1 MQSRQWR
8 VVALGDWNGYLSH
21 FLLGVQE
28 GAVRCGAWF
37 RGIQLVGQD
46 VSAMEQQLDF
56 VKPHLI
62 LAHMIF
68 NKNQIPMEQVHAL
81 LQRTKKKHGTTIAYH
96 AGDARVIPRYPH
108 PINHIVD
115 LALVN
120 HLMLKEFGDIWK
132 VPCYHWP
139 YPCLYQKDIGPLD
152 KRYVCDLAFTG
163 ALAEAEHIHHGPRS
177 AFLERLARAGLK
189 ASIFPN
195 EWSGNTRMQTAE
207 LSASAKGVLGV
218 QMGTDLP
225 GYQDVRPFQYIG
237 AGAVY
242 FHDNAEQMR
251 LFFEPYKHYVEY
263 DRGDEH
269 NFKAMWNKYQDSQ
282 KIRKEGFKLCQQWH
296 SAEARMQFVF
306 DLLNGKVNKPRI
318 YLEDVE

>member
-1 MQSRQWR
+1 MQNRQWR
-8 VVALGDWNGYLSH
+8 VVALGDWNGYLSY

-28 GAVRCGAWF
+28 GAIRCGAWF

-46 VSAMEQQLDF
+46 VRAIEDQLSF

-68 NKNQIPMEQVHAL
+68 NSRQIPMEQIHNL
-81 LQRTKKKHGTTIAYH
+81 LRETKKKYGTTIAYH
-96 AGDARVIPRYPH
+96 AGDAREIPRYPH
-108 PINHIVD
+108 PIDDIVD

-120 HLMLKEFGDIWK
+120 HMALEKFKSIWR
-132 VPCYHWP
+132 VPCFHWP
-139 YPCLYQKDIGPLD
+139 YPCLHQSDIGPFD
-152 KRYVCDLAFTG
+152 KRYACDLAFTG
-163 ALAEAEHIHHGPRS
+163 ALAEASHIHHGPRS
-177 AFLERLARAGLK
+177 LFLERLDRVGLRATV
-189 ASIFPN
+189 FPN

-207 LSASAKGVLGV
+207 LAASARGVLGV
-218 QMGTDLP
+218 QMGLSIP

-242 FHDNAEQMR
+242 FHDMADQMR
-251 LFFEPYKHYVEY
+251 LFFRPGIHYIEY
-263 DRGDEH
+263 VSGDESDFIRQWGVY
-269 NFKAMWNKYQDSQ
+269 NNST
-282 KIRKEGFKLCQQWH
+282 KIRKEGFKFCQQWH

-306 DLLNGKVNKPRI
+306 DLLNGKTNKPRI